1 MSTTT
6 TAAATAATRT
16 TRVRWTISTL
26 LFVLTVINYADRGVL
41 GAVGPVL
48 IKEFHL
54 SVAQFGIVASA
65 FGWGYCAMVF
75 VSGGIV
81 AAWGPRRTYQTF
93 VTLWSVLIAA
103 VATASSFGTLIVLRA
118 LFGASEGTVFPGGS
132 QLIGKWLPH
141 SERARAT
148 ALMGAGI
155 PLGSLLVVPFA
166 VWMTHAYGWRMPFVV
181 LGALGIVWVVL
192 ASLVITDL
200 PGRSGRVSRAELDVI
215 GEGSL
220 EKSAAGA
227 PWGRILR
234 SRTLWL
240 TGFAFFSSAYGLY
253 FMLNFFPTYLV
264 RERHVPFESLAL
276 IGTLPWVAMAIGAL
290 LSGVISDKLFSI
302 SRDLRK
308 ARTYFAG
315 GCLILTGLLIAVS
328 VGLSNTT
335 AIVAVISIASFVNF
349 VANPIFFVIPIDAA
363 PEHAGPASSLTTGV
377 GSLAGIAAPLLTG
390 ALVQSTGTFAS
401 AFVTVAALPI
411 VFGLLLIVA
420 CRPDRL

>member
-1 MSTTT
+1 MFPTTN
-6 TAAATAATRT
+6 TAPATTRT

-54 SVAQFGIVASA
+54 SIAQFGIVASA
-65 FGWGYCAMVF
+65 FGWGYCVMVF
-75 VSGGIV
+75 LSGGIV
-81 AAWGPRRTYQTF
+81 AAWGPRRTYQAF
-93 VTLWSVLIAA
+93 VTLWSILIAA

-118 LFGASEGTVFPGGS
+118 LFGGSEGTVFPGGS
-132 QLIGKWLPH
+132 HLIGKWLPH

-155 PLGSLLVVPFA
+155 PVGSLLVVPSA
-166 VWMTHAYGWRMPFVV
+166 VWLTHAYGWRVPFVV
-181 LGALGIVWVVL
+181 LGALGIVWVVV

-200 PGRSGRVSRAELDVI
+200 PGRSQRVSRAELEII
-215 GEGSL
+215 GEGSP
-220 EKSAAGA
+220 EEATAGA

-264 RERHVPFESLAL
+264 RERHVPFTSLAL
-276 IGTLPWVAMAIGAL
+276 LGTLPWVAMTIGAL

-315 GCLILTGLLIAVS
+315 GCLIITGMLIALSVS
-328 VGLSNTT
+328 LSNTV
-335 AIVAVISIASFVNF
+335 AIVAVISVASFVNF
-349 VANPIFFVIPIDAA
+349 VANPMFFVIPIDAA
-363 PEHAGPASSLTTGV
+363 PEHAGPASSLTTGL

-390 ALVQSTGTFAS
+390 ALVQSTGTFTS
-401 AFVTVAALPI
+401 AFVTVAVLPI